1 MPAKKHLGQAKGDT
15 LTLFLRSL
23 LSDKELIIFTAFD
36 NFNKVSTLVSFV
48 KQTDLELG
56 IYARMVP
63 HAPIPS

>member
-15 LTLFLRSL
+15 LTLLLRSL
-23 LSDKELIIFTAFD
+23 LSNKELIFFTAFD
-36 NFNKVSTLVSFV
+36 NFKVSTLVSFV